1 MEVGSKGF
9 IPIDPH
15 EETDVAMNKLI
26 RASAGSGKTYQL
38 SGHFLRQLF
47 LQHRPETILATTFT
61 RKAAG
66 EILGRVLTR
75 LAEAATKPEE
85 AAKLAQA
92 LDLPQ
97 VTTADASRLLTELT
111 HNLHRLRVCTL
122 DSFFQQV
129 ARSLT
134 LELGLPPG
142 WSIVD
147 EHLDR
152 ELREQAIDAVLSQ
165 HVPQDAQQLMH
176 MLAKGRS
183 KRSVRDLIDDT
194 VSNYH
199 DLFLMTDDA
208 AWDKLHKPRR
218 LTIAEREQ
226 LISDLY
232 AAPLPTD
239 ARFIKGRAED
249 IERFRKED
257 WDDFI
262 DTGIANKVLTGENKY
277 WGKPLDDE
285 VIQIY
290 QRLLSH
296 AQAEL
301 VERLANQMKA
311 IRSLMVRFDR
321 EYSRLRADHGW
332 LRFGDVTRVLSRSAG
347 AASGSRMSFRL
358 DSSIRNLLL
367 DEFQDTSSDQWQ
379 ILRRLATNL
388 QAVGKQSSFFCVG
401 DGKQA
406 IYGWR
411 GGVAAILDAVP
422 EAVPDIEQVP
432 LDKSRRSSPAV
443 METVN
448 KVFEHVASHPALDE
462 YADACSK
469 WSSEFPHHSTAYET
483 MPGYA
488 CFRTSPSMAGE
499 GAEERRGPWFR
510 WIAEQIREQ
519 HQQCRGA
526 EIGVLTRKNSTV
538 ARLVHELNSLGVP
551 ASEEGG
557 TPPTDSPAVLATMS
571 LLHFASHPA
580 CRISRFHIAT
590 SPLGAVIGLNSWR
603 DDHQASVAAA
613 MVRARLMDD
622 GYGRTLQWL
631 SEAVRPSCSSRDI
644 LRMAQIVSEGWRFDA
659 TGSLNASDFV
669 RLLENSKF
677 QKSEP
682 APVRVMT
689 IHQSKGLEFDIVFL
703 PELDGILMKAPQA
716 AFSSPS
722 VADPPDRVCVWSN
735 KSVRKLLPPDIQQA
749 FDDTIARQVSESLCV
764 FYVAL
769 TRARYALHLLSQPI
783 SGKRVPK
790 TYAGLLLAS
799 LTDQSQALPEST
811 LFETGSADWFTRIP
825 DMQRPTVRKRSAGEQ
840 IPHVPL
846 ASMPDGR
853 RRGLQRRAPSRHDET
868 RLYLPDVSAI
878 MKRESAPA
886 TKTRTV
892 DPRVRGTLMHA
903 WFECIEWLNDSD
915 VPDVEQLHACAR
927 RLTISEETVKKVL
940 PDFLRMLQSPEIR
953 SVFDQRTAGLAPSF
967 SAHMDVLRSQQAIL
981 KVDRER
987 PFVMIRN
994 GEIIQG
1000 SIDRLVRLV
1009 LHGRTLAAD
1018 VVDFKTDRLV
1028 GDVARWVREK
1038 QEHYAP
1044 QLEEYRNAVQKCWQ
1058 LPPEH
1063 ISTRLL
1069 LLEAGRVTSTQ

>member
-1 MEVGSKGF
+1 
-9 IPIDPH
+9 
-15 EETDVAMNKLI
+15 MNKLI

-47 LQHRPETILATTFT
+47 QKHRPETILATTFT

-75 LAEAATKPEE
+75 LADAATNSEH
-85 AAKLAQA
+85 ASKLAQA
-92 LDLPQ
+92 LDLPH
-97 VTTADASRLLTELT
+97 VSSNDASQLLTELT

-147 EHLDR
+147 EHIDR

-199 DLFLMTDDA
+199 ELFLMTDDA
-208 AWDKLHKPRR
+208 AWDRLNRPRR
-218 LTIAEREQ
+218 LTLAEREQ

-232 AAPLPTD
+232 AAPLQTD
-239 ARFIKGRAED
+239 QRFIKARSED
-249 IERFRKED
+249 VARFQKED
-257 WDDFI
+257 WEKFI
-262 DTGIANKVLTGENKY
+262 STGIAGKVLTGENKF
-277 WGKPLDDE
+277 WNKELNDE
-285 VIQIY
+285 VVAIY

-321 EYSRLRADHGW
+321 EYARLRADHGW

-388 QAVGKQSSFFCVG
+388 QVAGKQSSFFCVG

-422 EAVPDIEQVP
+422 EAIPDLEQVP

-448 KVFEHVASHPALDE
+448 KVFEHVGAHPELDE
-462 YADACSK
+462 YADACLK
-469 WSSEFPHHSTAYET
+469 WSREFPHHSTAYEE

-488 CFRTSPSMAGE
+488 CFRISPSMPGE
-499 GAEERRGPWFR
+499 GAEERRGPWYR

-519 HQQCRGA
+519 HQNCPGA
-526 EIGVLTRKNSTV
+526 EIGVLTRKNATV
-538 ARLVHELNSLGVP
+538 ARLVHELNALGVP

-557 TPPTDSPAVLATMS
+557 TPPTDSPAVLAMMS
-571 LLHFASHPA
+571 LLHFASHPS
-580 CRISRFHIAT
+580 CRISRFHVAT
-590 SPLGAVIGLNSWR
+590 SPLGSVVGLTDWR
-603 DDHQASVAAA
+603 DNHQASVAAA
-613 MVRARLMDD
+613 AIRTRLMDD

-631 SEAVRPSCSSRDI
+631 SESVRTWCSARDI
-644 LRMAQIVSEGWRFDA
+644 LRLGQIVSEGWRFDA

-703 PELDGILMKAPQA
+703 PELDGTLMRAPQA
-716 AFSSPS
+716 AFAGPS

-735 KSVRKLLPPDIQQA
+735 KAVRRLLPENIQQA

-769 TRARYALHLLSQPI
+769 TRAKHALHLLSQPF
-783 SGKRVPK
+783 SGKKVPK
-790 TYAGLLLAS
+790 TYAGLLMAS

-811 LFETGSADWFTRIP
+811 VFETGSPDWFKGV
-825 DMQRPTVRKRSAGEQ
+825 DAMQIAVARKPSGNAQIPTVT
-840 IPHVPL
+840 L

-878 MKRESAPA
+878 VRRETAPRVA
-886 TKTRTV
+886 VRTV
-892 DPRVRGTLMHA
+892 DPRVRGTLIHA
-903 WFECIEWLNDSD
+903 WFECIEWLNEGDM
-915 VPDVEQLHACAR
+915 PDVEMLHECGR
-927 RLTISEETVKKVL
+927 RLTISDETVKRVL
-940 PDFLRMLQSPEIR
+940 PDFLRLLQSPEIR
-953 SVFDQRTAGLAPSF
+953 SVFDPRTAGLAPSF
-967 SAHMDVLRSQQAIL
+967 APHLDVLRSQQGVL

-987 PFVMIRN
+987 PFVMIRD
-994 GEIIQG
+994 GEIVQG

-1028 GDVARWVREK
+1028 GDVSRWVRDK
-1038 QEHYAP
+1038 QEHYGP
-1044 QLEEYRNAVQKCWQ
+1044 QLEEYRHAVQKCWQ
-1058 LPPEH
+1058 LESSR

-1069 LLEAGRVTSTQ
+1069 LLEAGRVAVTP